1 MGMASCKECQN
12 YITCKLESGSPYYD
26 FFGVVNVEFNC
37 AHFKSNNIGERTRC
51 PMRHR
56 NGNCLPIGG
65 FCTSVNDEICT
76 ALHKAFDNGY
86 IAGRMADDFCFYGE
100 RKDPDD

>member
-1 MGMASCKECQN
+1 MASCKECLN
-12 YITCKLESGSPYYD
+12 YTNCKTDRSSPFYD
-26 FFGVVNVEFNC
+26 FLGVVNVEHNC
-37 AHFKSNNIGERTRC
+37 LHFTPKKIGERIGC

-76 ALHKAFDNGY
+76 ALHKAFDRGY
-86 IAGRMADDFCFYGE
+86 IAGRMADDLYAY
-100 RKDPDD
+100 RKGDR